1 MAWVRFGR
9 RWAWR
14 VPGPRLVQQVYT
26 AGRAYPVK
34 ADVARAAVA
43 DGAAARI
50 KAPPK
55 GVDPNAEGFDGAGS
69 DDG

>member
-9 RWAWR
+9 KWKWR
-14 VPGPRLVQQVYT
+14 VPGPCFVQHVFA

-34 ADVARAAVA
+34 AAVAKAAVA
-43 DGAAARI
+43 DGAAVRM
-50 KAPPK
+50 KAPAK